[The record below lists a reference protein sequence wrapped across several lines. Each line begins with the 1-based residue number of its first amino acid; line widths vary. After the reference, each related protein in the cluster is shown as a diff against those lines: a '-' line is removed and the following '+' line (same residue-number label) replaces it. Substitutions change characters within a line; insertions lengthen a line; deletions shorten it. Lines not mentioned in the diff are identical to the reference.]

1 MRSLRGCRCRNQSQ
15 DFLFNLYAFLH
26 SLRTFYELFIDSLRL
41 PISNLVSRKTLATR
55 FDNVSGYRKGKSMW
69 SIQDVSAEK
78 LAKLFHHYRGALAH
92 DFDCASGNEASSSW
106 DRAPQHE
113 RKLLV
118 AAARLALLELA
129 TAPTPSS
136 SDRQYFAKP
145 GEADW
150 GC

>member
-1 MRSLRGCRCRNQSQ
+1 M
-15 DFLFNLYAFLH
+15 
-26 SLRTFYELFIDSLRL
+26 
-41 PISNLVSRKTLATR
+41 
-55 FDNVSGYRKGKSMW
+55 
-69 SIQDVSAEK
+69 SIQDVSAEQ

-113 RKLLV
+113 RRLLV
-118 AAARLALLELA
+118 AAARLTLLELA
-129 TAPTPSS
+129 AATAPATAGSG
-136 SDRQYFAKP
+136 RRYFATP

>member
-1 MRSLRGCRCRNQSQ
+1 MKQVGN
-15 DFLFNLYAFLH
+15 
-26 SLRTFYELFIDSLRL
+26 
-41 PISNLVSRKTLATR
+41 SRK
-55 FDNVSGYRKGKSMW
+55 GEESMW
-69 SIQDVSAEK
+69 SIQDVSAEE

-92 DFDCASGNEASSSW
+92 DFDCHNSEDGTSSW
-106 DRAPQHE
+106 DRTPQSE

-129 TAPTPSS
+129 ATPAQADAS
-136 SDRQYFAKP
+136 RPYFAKP